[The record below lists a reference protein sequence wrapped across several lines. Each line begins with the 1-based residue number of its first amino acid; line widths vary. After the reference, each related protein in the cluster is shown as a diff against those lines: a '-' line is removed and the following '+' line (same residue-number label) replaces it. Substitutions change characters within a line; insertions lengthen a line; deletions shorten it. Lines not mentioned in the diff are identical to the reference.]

1 MSVSAPIPAAR
12 AELQRRLPPIIAGLS
27 ILGPFAI
34 DTYLPSFGAIGR
46 ELDATP
52 LQVQQT
58 LTAYI
63 APFALMALWHG
74 AVSDA
79 LGRRPVVLFG
89 LLAFA
94 LASVGAA
101 TAGSIEAL
109 WAWRAVQGTV
119 AGVGMTVGRAV
130 VRDVADGPSAQRMLA
145 QAMMMFAIAPA
156 IAPIIGGWIEV
167 YAGWRT
173 VFWFLALLALGMALF
188 CWRALPETLP
198 VADRQSVHPAAMAR
212 AYAALASSPS
222 FLLLAGAIAL
232 NFAGFFVYVLAAPA
246 FLTGVLGLSPQAFA
260 WLFVPAVAG
269 SMAGAF
275 LSSRLAGRVA
285 PLRSVLVGYVL
296 MFAAVAVNLG
306 QALLVDTPAVP
317 WATLPLA
324 GYNLGLAMAMTP
336 MQLMVLE
343 LFPQRR
349 GMAASGMAFAQS
361 GGNALVAGT
370 VAPLLWHSA
379 ATMAAGSLAA
389 VSAGA
394 ALFAWHLRRERR
406 AAAPPRVGL
415 PRAGPS

>member
-34 DTYLPSFGAIGR
+34 DTYLPSFAAIGR

-63 APFALMALWHG
+63 APFAVMALWHG

-79 LGRRPVVLFG
+79 LGRRAVVLFG
-89 LLAFA
+89 LLVFA

-101 TAGSIEAL
+101 IAGSIEAL

-130 VRDVADGPSAQRMLA
+130 VRDVADGPNAQRMLA

-156 IAPIIGGWIEV
+156 IAPIIGGWIDAF
-167 YAGWRT
+167 AGWRT
-173 VFWFLALLALGMALF
+173 VFWFLSALALGMALF
-188 CWRALPETLP
+188 CWHALPETLP
-198 VADRQSVHPAAMAR
+198 PEQRQSLHPVSMAR
-212 AYAALASSPS
+212 AYATLARTPA

-246 FLTGVLGLSPQAFA
+246 FLPDVLGLSPQAFA

-275 LSSRLAGRVA
+275 LSSRLAGRVSPVRCA
-285 PLRSVLVGYVL
+285 LLGYAL
-296 MFAAVAVNLG
+296 MFASVAVNLA
-306 QALLVDTPAVP
+306 QSLLVDVPRVP
-317 WATLPLA
+317 WATLPLT
-324 GYNLGLAMAMTP
+324 GYTLGLALAMTP

-361 GGNALVAGT
+361 GGNAVVAGT

-389 VSAGA
+389 VSGGA
-394 ALFAWHLRRERR
+394 LLFAWHLRRSRR
-406 AAAPPRVGL
+406 AAAL
-415 PRAGPS
+415 S